1 MSVVLGQIKR
11 VLILFVVGS
20 VIGVV
25 LNIVQMEY
33 EANML
38 SANFMRL
45 LETTWLG
52 VWVVPFCGLMGVY
65 MGMCYPYLDHFFG
78 DCRHKEQEWTLTI
91 RCVAVFLG
99 FNHMCAKVTFSNWLH
114 FFLILISLSAVYW
127 FLFDRTLCT
136 LIVSL
141 VNALVVMGTASVLNN
156 LKIINYS
163 ASQFSYLQ
171 ICLMPL
177 VFSGGVCFA
186 NIGRLVDFDDYH
198 HKKQA
203 GTKKED

>member
-11 VLILFVVGS
+11 VLTLFVVGA
-20 VIGVV
+20 VGGIV

-52 VWVVPFCGLMGVY
+52 VWVIPFCGLIGVY
-65 MGMCYPYLDHFFG
+65 MGMCYPYLDHIFG
-78 DCRHKEQEWTLTI
+78 ECHHKEREWTLTI
-91 RCVAVFLG
+91 RCVAVFIG

-114 FFLILISLSAVYW
+114 FFLILLSLSAVYW
-127 FLFDRTLCT
+127 FMFDRTLCT
-136 LIVSL
+136 FLVSL
-141 VNALVVMGTASVLNN
+141 GNALIVMGTAVVLNH
-156 LKIINYS
+156 LQIIKYS
-163 ASQFSYLQ
+163 ASQFNYLQ
-171 ICLMPL
+171 ICLLPL

-186 NIGRLVDFDDYH
+186 NIGRLVDFDDFH
-198 HKKQA
+198 HKKIVV
-203 GTKKED
+203 TKED